1 MNVDQ
6 PTPGS
11 TVDDISAQ
19 VNILVQNAKD
29 GGSPTD
35 PLNVIPDEYEYEED
49 FGIEEF
55 DQEKIQL
62 KYSSNDVW
70 LAPGADML
78 RFVRWNFKY
87 FLY

>member
-62 KYSSNDVW
+62 KYSSNNLW
-70 LAPGADML
+70 LTLLCSVLFDGTL
-78 RFVRWNFKY
+78 NIFCIR
-87 FLY
+87 

>member
-55 DQEKIQL
+55 DQEKIQIPTEF
-62 KYSSNDVW
+62 SPTSNDIKRSSDVT
-70 LAPGADML
+70 
-78 RFVRWNFKY
+78 NF
-87 FLY
+87 FSG